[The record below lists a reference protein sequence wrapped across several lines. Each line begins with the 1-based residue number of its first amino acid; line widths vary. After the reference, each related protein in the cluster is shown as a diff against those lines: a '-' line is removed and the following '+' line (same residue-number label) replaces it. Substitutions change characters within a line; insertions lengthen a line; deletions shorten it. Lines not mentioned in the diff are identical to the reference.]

1 MTELVKLSKLEI
13 MTGETDSAVLS
24 VYLELAESVVLRRLY
39 PFGAENKALPEQYEP
54 CQLRIAAYLVNKR
67 GAEGETAHSE
77 NGISRS
83 YEDGDI
89 PPSLLR
95 ELIPYARVFGKGSG
109 ADADNG
115 SE

>member
-1 MTELVKLSKLEI
+1 MLEVEKIELVKA
-13 MTGETDSAVLS
+13 MTGETNENTVSA
-24 VYLELAESVVLRRLY
+24 YLGMAGNKICRKAF
-39 PFGAENKALPEQYEP
+39 PFDPTVADVPEQYEFT
-54 CQLRIAAYLVNKR
+54 QVEIAMYLLNKR

-95 ELIPYARVFGKGSG
+95 QIVPMAGVL
-109 ADADNG
+109 
-115 SE
+115 